1 MSLSYVA
8 LSADLVVS
16 LCHWS
21 VGMFQ
26 ALIYFEVSD
35 SNVDFSSRRKKKRQR
50 ESERA
55 RERGKEREKEKERK
69 RVQAFIPQRRAQAET
84 PLWTRPYHGF
94 PSVGPLSLSPCGT
107 PLLFFP
113 PSILPFPMMLSSAA
127 YALIPQLLGSNNN
140 N

>member
-1 MSLSYVA
+1 MA

-55 RERGKEREKEKERK
+55 RERGKEREKESERETK
-69 RVQAFIPQRRAQAET
+69 SSGLYTLAQCTDGDTTTDQALSWLPFCWPIISLPMR
-84 PLWTRPYHGF
+84 HS
-94 PSVGPLSLSPCGT
+94 PS
-107 PLLFFP
+107 LL
-113 PSILPFPMMLSSAA
+113 PSIHPFLPLDVIFSCLCPNTPIVGL
-127 YALIPQLLGSNNN
+127 
-140 N
+140 